1 MDKAVKVHVIVQT
14 TRCATPSLELVD
26 VDPAGQG
33 SIASSHA
40 LRTSLV
46 WTVIRHVHAIMGHV
60 PRSTV
65 SVSATQDTNYL
76 FVTNVVTRIPTVKI
90 VKYHVIV
97 MASIVTQ

>member
-1 MDKAVKVHVIVQT
+1 
-14 TRCATPSLELVD
+14 
-26 VDPAGQG
+26 
-33 SIASSHA
+33 
-40 LRTSLV
+40 
-46 WTVIRHVHAIMGHV
+46 MGHV